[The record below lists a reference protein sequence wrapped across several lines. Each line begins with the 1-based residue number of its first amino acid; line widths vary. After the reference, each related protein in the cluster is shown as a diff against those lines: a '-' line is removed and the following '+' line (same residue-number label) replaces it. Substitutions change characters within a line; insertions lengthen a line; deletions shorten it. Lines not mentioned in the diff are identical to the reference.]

1 MAERIW
7 DKYISTRDRE
17 IFEGS
22 GYGKRGGLGRRPAV
36 LVVDLFYN
44 FTGDVLKPITESIGE
59 WRNSCGEEGWAAVYK
74 TAELLEAARSKNL
87 PIIYSNAQRRA
98 DGQDSGRWKAK
109 NHRAME
115 KTTSGGL
122 GTEIC
127 KEVAPQ
133 PKDIQLLKLKPS
145 MFFGTPL
152 VSILNDLDV
161 DTVLVTG
168 LVTSGCVRATV
179 TDAFSYNF
187 SVGVIEDCCGDRWE
201 VSHAVTLF
209 EMDAKYADV
218 ISLQETKEYLGTI
231 DEFSLPNN
239 ILQETC

>member
-7 DKYISTRDRE
+7 DKYISARDRE
-17 IFEGS
+17 ISEAA
-22 GYGKRGGLGRRPAV
+22 GYRKRGGLGKRPAI
-36 LVVDLFYN
+36 LVVDMFYN
-44 FTGDVLKPITESIGE
+44 FTGDVPKPIMESIGE
-59 WRNSCGEEGWAAVYK
+59 WRSSCGEDGWAAVHK
-74 TAELLEAARSKNL
+74 TAELLKVARAKNL

-98 DGQDSGRWKAK
+98 DGQDSGRWIAK

-115 KTTSGGL
+115 KAKSNVL

-127 KEVAPQ
+127 KEVAPE
-133 PKDIQLLKLKPS
+133 PKDFQVHKLKPS

-218 ISLQETKEYLGTI
+218 ISLQETKEYLGAI
-231 DEFSLPNN
+231 EEFSLPNN
-239 ILQETC
+239 IMEETR